1 MRTPEVAVVPLSE
14 LLVPSSELLSLE
26 LLTPDCNL
34 IFGADTAPPD
44 SIAAAAIVHAGRLTT
59 LKGNLDLFSNE
70 SEMDQSFYAT
80 VISAEVLPSDDA
92 LPSKVLALRKQL
104 INKLGFEKFTQAYT
118 SLDGMDESVDAAYE
132 AQVLVKQLG
141 SDVAVLG
148 KVHRLLVWE
157 DALREREERG
167 GERRGL

>member
-1 MRTPEVAVVPLSE
+1 M
-14 LLVPSSELLSLE
+14 
-26 LLTPDCNL
+26 
-34 IFGADTAPPD
+34 
-44 SIAAAAIVHAGRLTT
+44 
-59 LKGNLDLFSNE
+59 
-70 SEMDQSFYAT
+70 
-80 VISAEVLPSDDA
+80 
-92 LPSKVLALRKQL
+92 
-104 INKLGFEKFTQAYT
+104 
-118 SLDGMDESVDAAYE
+118 DAAYE

>member
-1 MRTPEVAVVPLSE
+1 MDESV
-14 LLVPSSELLSLE
+14 
-26 LLTPDCNL
+26 D
-34 IFGADTAPPD
+34 
-44 SIAAAAIVHAGRLTT
+44 AAY
-59 LKGNLDLFSNE
+59 NLDLFSNE
-70 SEMDQSFYAT
+70 SEMDQSFNAT